1 MVMRPACFA
10 IRHENRANVWVS
22 AESPDHLQPFEN
34 RKQAMGKPQSG
45 QPVLRSA
52 RYNLWVG
59 VFCVFML
66 VAAGVFYY
74 ATQKIAYVWRWNRV
88 PIYFAYKDDI
98 RVYSEIDGDV
108 ESITPRGK
116 NSIITVK
123 GLEGSESY
131 TVPTKSVEV
140 EEGEMI
146 SIGDTLAQYQKWKP
160 GLLLIGLWITLKL
173 SVIATIL
180 GILIGII
187 GGLTRISSNPALRW
201 TTIIYVE
208 IIRGSPLMVQ
218 ILIWYFVIG
227 TVVNDLLAEYGLT
240 EQQALAYRHNP
251 IDNLQPLAKAG
262 IPLLRLQAFWY
273 GVASLACFAGAY
285 VTEIVRAGIQSIHR
299 GQTEAARSLGM
310 SYAQSMLYIILPQA
324 LRRILP
330 PLAGQFI
337 SLIKDSSLLG
347 IIAIREL
354 TKAAREAV
362 SASLQPFEIYL
373 VAAVLYLV
381 LTFTLS
387 MIVQR
392 LEKRMAIA

>member
-1 MVMRPACFA
+1 
-10 IRHENRANVWVS
+10 
-22 AESPDHLQPFEN
+22 
-34 RKQAMGKPQSG
+34 MGKSANNQAS
-45 QPVLRSA
+45 VRSA
-52 RYNLWVG
+52 KYNLWVG
-59 VFCVFML
+59 VFCVFIL
-66 VAAGVFYY
+66 IVAGAFYY
-74 ATQKIAYVWRWNRV
+74 ASQKIEYVWRWNRV

-98 RVYSEIDGDV
+98 RITSEIDGDV
-108 ESITPRGK
+108 DSITTNGK
-116 NSIITVK
+116 KSTITIK
-123 GLEGSESY
+123 GLDESESY
-131 TVPTKSVEV
+131 QVPAASVAV

-146 SIGDTLAQYQKWKP
+146 SIGDTLGNYQEWKP
-160 GLLLIGLWITLKL
+160 GLLIIGLWITLQI

-180 GILIGII
+180 GVIIGII
-187 GGLTRISSNPALRW
+187 GGLARISSNPALRW

-218 ILIWYFVIG
+218 ILIWYFVLG
-227 TVVNDLLAEYGLT
+227 TVINELLAAYGL
-240 EQQALAYRHNP
+240 
-251 IDNLQPLAKAG
+251 G
-262 IPLLRLQAFWY
+262 RLPAFWY

-310 SYAQSMLYIILPQA
+310 SYAQSMFYIILPQA

-347 IIAIREL
+347 MIAIREL

-362 SASLQPFEIYL
+362 TVSLQPFEVFFL
-373 VAAVLYLV
+373 AAALYLV

-387 MIVQR
+387 MLVQR
-392 LEKRMAIA
+392 LEKRMTIQ